1 MEVFEMY
8 KKDISRRGFLKKT
21 TAGSAAVFAFG
32 AIPKLGT
39 TSNATKPA
47 LLGGLP
53 VRMKPFPSWPIV
65 DSKDEESVLSAL
77 RSREWSRGKSVSVV
91 EERFAKMMG
100 SRYCIITGSGTQSL
114 NASIHVLGIG
124 AGDEV
129 LTTPYTFVATIDAI
143 LLEDAL
149 PVFIDI
155 DPETFQI
162 DADKIEAKI
171 TEHTKAILPVHING
185 GVSHMD
191 KINTT
196 AKKHNLRVVED
207 ACQAVLA
214 EWKGRK
220 VGTLSDLGCLSFQNS
235 KNLTCG
241 EGGAILGNDEEIID
255 RCYSFHNFGRPKGRF
270 MSREK
275 GGHPILGTKYRI
287 SSIHAALLNAQ
298 MDRIEDQTRLRSQ
311 NADYLT
317 SRLKEIPGI
326 VPRKDYPETTRTA
339 YYAYT
344 LRYKKEHF
352 NNLPRK
358 RFLSALK
365 AEGIPCSWGVGV
377 LEGLPLH
384 REGLIEQ
391 TLSSTTFQKIY
402 SKERLNK
409 YREDNH
415 CPESDL
421 LADEVMGF
429 PGRLFLGS
437 RQEMDDVVN
446 AIVKIYENRIAL
458 L

>member
-1 MEVFEMY
+1 
-8 KKDISRRGFLKKT
+8 
-21 TAGSAAVFAFG
+21 
-32 AIPKLGT
+32 
-39 TSNATKPA
+39 
-47 LLGGLP
+47 
-53 VRMKPFPSWPIV
+53 
-65 DSKDEESVLSAL
+65 
-77 RSREWSRGKSVSVV
+77 
-91 EERFAKMMG
+91 MMG

-129 LTTPYTFVATIDAI
+129 LTTPYTFVATVDAI
-143 LLEDAL
+143 LLEEAL
-149 PVFIDI
+149 PVFVDI

-162 DADKIEAKI
+162 DADKIEAKL

-185 GVSHMD
+185 GISHMD
-191 KINTT
+191 KINAA
-196 AKKHNLRVVED
+196 AKRHNLKVVED

-214 EWKGRK
+214 EWKGKK

-255 RCYSFHNFGRPKGRF
+255 RCYSFHNFGRPQGRF

-287 SSIHAALLNAQ
+287 SSIHAALLNSQ
-298 MDRIEDQTRLRSQ
+298 MDRLENQTSLRSK

-317 SRLKEIPGI
+317 SRLKEIPGL
-326 VPRKDYPETTRTA
+326 VPRKDYPETTRIA

-344 LRYKKEHF
+344 LRYKKEYF

-391 TLSSTTFQKIY
+391 TLNSPTFQKIY

-409 YREDNH
+409 YREGNH

-421 LADEVMGF
+421 LANEVMGF

-437 RQEMDDVVN
+437 KKEIDDVVN
-446 AIVKIYENRIAL
+446 AIAKIYENRMAL